1 MFGKGKS
8 AGEDWSA
15 ARLQQPL
22 QRSAIAQPA
31 ATLHSSEA
39 ISSIGSE
46 MTVVGKISCEG
57 IIRIYGLVEGELS
70 ASNAIIAD
78 GARIDGDIVAEELTV
93 GGRVKGDIYAR
104 RVELRDTAVVEGDI
118 YHRSLS
124 IDENAWFEGRSRP
137 EANLAEPP
145 STIEVASNLSPER
158 QTLLALDE
166 KGEFRGESSTEEL
179 YQPRGRG
186 TRVFLASCLAA
197 IAISVVGYFAL
208 GAIDPSWI
216 WRSAES
222 HYTALWPTAR
232 EAPHAAPVAQMA
244 PEMVA
249 PTAPATASFDP
260 EQVQDFR
267 IDDVNSARQADVTRL
282 TSNAIEFSDHTTAG
296 SGIDS
301 ETALM
306 PFAAWA
312 SSHPIEKKFL
322 ALFPS
327 YVEPVLGS
335 DAADGTDKATEKPY
349 TEKLYMYVAQAR
361 FVLTKAP
368 AAIDLSRYVTLPFFE
383 KIDPAI
389 KHKLISAAD
398 ATAFKDKA
406 GTGNDNPDRKW
417 CTGPATSICIQSTY
431 KFEGKIPMGIMLV
444 NQLRDSKKVV
454 DHIDFRSELAVL
466 APSDLDQVGLQE
478 LTGLDTPVTGA
489 LEQNIFYVNQ
499 IMKFGKFFAVLQA
512 HPSDAGNTVVTAFVA
527 LAIKASVL
535 DQKRDF
541 ENVPV
546 LRNLVPAQVLMGRS
560 SFNFGSSISAG
571 LPKYARNEIKAV
583 ATLLQTQ

>member
-8 AGEDWSA
+8 VDEDSA
-15 ARLQQPL
+15 ARVPPL

-31 ATLHSSEA
+31 ATLHPSEA

-46 MTVVGKISCEG
+46 MTVVGKVICKG
-57 IIRIYGLVEGELS
+57 IIKIYGFVEGELS
-70 ASNAIIAD
+70 ASNAMIAD
-78 GARIDGDIVAEELTV
+78 SARIDGDIVAEELTI
-93 GGRVKGDIYAR
+93 GGRVKGNIYAL
-104 RVELRDTAVVEGDI
+104 RVKLRDTAVVEGDI
-118 YHRSLS
+118 HHRSLS
-124 IDENAWFEGRSRP
+124 IDENAWFEGWSRP
-137 EANLAEPP
+137 EDNLPEPP
-145 STIEVASNLSPER
+145 STIEVSSDLPPER
-158 QTLLALDE
+158 QTLFAFDE
-166 KGEFRGESSTEEL
+166 KREFKGESRGEVL

-186 TRVFLASCLAA
+186 TRVFLASCIAA

-208 GAIDPSWI
+208 RAIDPNWI

-222 HYTALWPTAR
+222 HYTALRPTTR
-232 EAPHAAPVAQMA
+232 EAPHEAPVAQMA
-244 PEMVA
+244 PEIVA
-249 PTAPATASFDP
+249 PKAPATRSLDP

-267 IDDVNSARQADVTRL
+267 IDDVSSARQADVRRL

-296 SGIDS
+296 GIDS

-312 SSHPIEKKFL
+312 SSHPTEKKFL
-322 ALFPS
+322 ALFPG
-327 YVEPVLGS
+327 YVEPVIGS

-361 FVLTKAP
+361 FVLAKAP
-368 AAIDLSRYVTLPFFE
+368 AAIDLSRYVTLPFLE

-512 HPSDAGNTVVTAFVA
+512 HPSDAGKTVVTAFVA

-535 DQKRDF
+535 DQKRSF

-546 LRNLVPAQVLMGRS
+546 LRNLLPAQVLMGQS

-571 LPKYARNEIKAV
+571 LPNYARNEIKTV